1 MQHTSAEFDQSV
13 TVFFNSSADGERPFT
28 VCNCTIK
35 EWKKVYIWPLKN
47 RSDDMDHHRIAWY
60 ESLILCHWNLQSYT
74 DTPGCNPSDL
84 IIHFFIIISIVFL
97 APCCIHSH
105 CFGLNMLVTP
115 FPLHHESLPTL
126 LPGSLLE
133 AIWVRHRHC
142 WLKRGFF
149 CHPLREEHW
158 DKRWDETDHKHSSI
172 NRLLPQKR
180 PVVRL
185 LFFWGGERM
194 WNFSYPAAVMD
205 TATSLILKTKS
216 HTDTPLT
223 FHTCNC
229 PF

>member
-1 MQHTSAEFDQSV
+1 M
-13 TVFFNSSADGERPFT
+13 
-28 VCNCTIK
+28 I
-35 EWKKVYIWPLKN
+35 WKPYPL
-47 RSDDMDHHRIAWY
+47 
-60 ESLILCHWNLQSYT
+60 SLKPTQSYT
-74 DTPGCNPSDL
+74 EAPGCNPSDL

-97 APCCIHSH
+97 APCCFHSH

-185 LFFWGGERM
+185 LFFFLEGGGGGI
-194 WNFSYPAAVMD
+194 FS
-205 TATSLILKTKS
+205 ILMQWWIQ
-216 HTDTPLT
+216 PLVWS
-223 FHTCNC
+223 
-229 PF
+229 